1 MSQQMTEAMKSAKT
15 IQQEMTQWENRLENL
30 KNEANNLKRQNDI
43 LQQDI
48 DNKRTQYAGYIA
60 DRDKSIRDGFS
71 ELANKNQVLES
82 QRTEFV
88 GILDAHQQEKAKL
101 AKERS
106 DFEKEK
112 SAILG
117 QKALV
122 DNFIQAVRRAYT
134 LIS

>member
-1 MSQQMTEAMKSAKT
+1 MTQQMTEAMKSAKT

-30 KNEANNLKRQNDI
+30 KNEGENLKRQNDI
-43 LQQDI
+43 LQQEI
-48 DNKRTQYAGYIA
+48 DVKRTQYAGYIA
-60 DRDKSIRDGFS
+60 EKDKSLRDGFS
-71 ELANKNQVLES
+71 ELANHNKVLES
-82 QRTEFV
+82 QRSEFA
-88 GILDAHQQEKAKL
+88 GILDAHQQEKSKL